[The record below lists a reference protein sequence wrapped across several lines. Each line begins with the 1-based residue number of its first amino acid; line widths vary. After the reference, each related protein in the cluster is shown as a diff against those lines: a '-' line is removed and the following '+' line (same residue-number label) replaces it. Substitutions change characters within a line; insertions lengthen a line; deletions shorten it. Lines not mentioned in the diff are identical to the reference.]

1 MASIYFFFLLFI
13 YFSYIFLLL
22 SFFALKLLLFSLSL
36 SISLSKSFSTAFLYS
51 RRRYL
56 EILIGKTIRWTSHF
70 PVSAISF
77 FWFSQ
82 FSQFSRFSRFSR
94 FSWFLTFGF
103 AETRQIVLRRNRNG
117 LTSYFNY
124 WKTNWKTHRKSVYSS
139 TRT

>member
-1 MASIYFFFLLFI
+1 MASIYFSFFFSLLFI
-13 YFSYIFLLL
+13 YFSSTFLLL

-82 FSQFSRFSRFSR
+82 FSRFSRFY
-94 FSWFLTFGF
+94 WFLTFGF

-124 WKTNWKTHRKSVYSS
+124 WKTNWKTHRKSVYFS